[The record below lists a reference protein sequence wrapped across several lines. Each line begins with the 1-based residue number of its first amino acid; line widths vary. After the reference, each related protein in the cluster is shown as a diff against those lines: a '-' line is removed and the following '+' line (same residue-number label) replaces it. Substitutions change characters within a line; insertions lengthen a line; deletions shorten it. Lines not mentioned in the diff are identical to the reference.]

1 MSNIQTEKHL
11 EDLIPALLSKD
22 HILLL
27 EKLRLNNKEEYKKIS
42 KEAGE
47 ILMDE
52 SWLELNF
59 NKTKIDYH
67 NVKEEFDMPRLMYG
81 VAVQMGYIK
90 Q

>member
-11 EDLIPALLSKD
+11 EDLIPILLSKG
-22 HILLL
+22 HTLSL
-27 EKLRLNNKEEYKKIS
+27 EELRLNHKEEYHKVS
-42 KEAGE
+42 REAGE

-52 SWLELNF
+52 GWLELNF

-67 NVKEEFDMPRLMYG
+67 NVKEEFDIPRLMYG
-81 VAVQMGYIK
+81 IAVQMGYIK